1 MAVTIREI
9 AKKAG
14 VSRGTVD
21 RVLHNR
27 KGVNDD
33 VAQRV
38 RSIATELGFI
48 PNLAGK
54 ALATRK
60 QPLRI
65 GCLLPSIGNPFFD
78 DVILG
83 FRQAE
88 RELADFGV
96 CVDIITI
103 KSFELPIHLEA
114 ITNLE
119 KCNYDGLC
127 ITTIDMAPVIEAI
140 DTISKA
146 GTTVVTVN
154 TDISNAHRLC
164 YVGPNYFLSGKTASG
179 LLALTCE
186 KEERILIV
194 TGSFNI
200 KGHRERIQGFIEGL
214 EQRKVPHTIIDTLE
228 SQDDDEMSYT
238 CTLSSLLAH
247 PDVNCLYLT
256 AAGVEGACRAVKEL
270 GRAKEIK
277 ILSFDDIPTTK
288 ALVREGTISFTLCQE
303 PQRQGYEA
311 IQKLFFHLMNQ
322 QDPVVD
328 TITRTFIKI
337 RENIDD

>member
-1 MAVTIREI
+1 MAVTIRDI

-27 KGVNDD
+27 KGVNQE

-38 RSIATELGFI
+38 KTIAKELGFI

-65 GCLLPSIGNPFFD
+65 GCLLPSIGNPFFV
-78 DVILG
+78 DVISG

-96 CVDIITI
+96 SIDIYEV
-103 KSFELPIHLEA
+103 KSFDCSVHLHMIEQ
-114 ITNLE
+114 LQR
-119 KCNYDGLC
+119 KHYDGLC
-127 ITTIDMAPVIEAI
+127 LTTIDVEPVIEAV
-140 DTISKA
+140 DRLAAA

-154 TDISNAHRLC
+154 TDISNTHRLC
-164 YVGPNYFLSGKTASG
+164 YVGPDYFLAGKTASG
-179 LLALTCE
+179 LLALAC
-186 KEERILIV
+186 KQKQNILIM
-194 TGSFNI
+194 TGSFNM
-200 KGHRERIQGFIEGL
+200 KGHQQRIEGFLQGLAERNL
-214 EQRKVPHTIIDTLE
+214 EHSIIDTYE
-228 SQDDDEMSYT
+228 SLDDDEQAFQK
-238 CTLSSLLAH
+238 TLSRLEAH
-247 PDVNCLYLT
+247 PETNCVYIT
-256 AAGVEGACRAVKEL
+256 AAGVEGACRAIKQA
-270 GRAKEIK
+270 GNAKH
-277 ILSFDDIPTTK
+277 LNVFSFDDIPSTK
-288 ALVREGTISFTLCQE
+288 DLVREGTITCTLCQE
-303 PQRQGYEA
+303 PHRQGYDA
-311 IQKLFFHLMNQ
+311 IQKLFFHLMNR

-337 RENIDD
+337 RENIED

>member
-1 MAVTIREI
+1 MAVTIRDI

-27 KGVNDD
+27 KGVNQE

-38 RSIATELGFI
+38 KTIAKELGFI

-65 GCLLPSIGNPFFD
+65 GCLLPSIGNPFFV
-78 DVILG
+78 DVISG

-96 CVDIITI
+96 SIDIYEV
-103 KSFELPIHLEA
+103 KSFDCSVHLHMIEQ
-114 ITNLE
+114 LQR
-119 KCNYDGLC
+119 KHYDGLC
-127 ITTIDMAPVIEAI
+127 LTTIDVEPVIEAV
-140 DTISKA
+140 DRLTAA

-154 TDISNAHRLC
+154 TDISNTHRLC
-164 YVGPNYFLSGKTASG
+164 YVGPDYFLAGKTASG
-179 LLALTCE
+179 LLALAC
-186 KEERILIV
+186 KQKQNILIM
-194 TGSFNI
+194 TGSFNM
-200 KGHRERIQGFIEGL
+200 KGHQQRIEGFLQGLAERNL
-214 EQRKVPHTIIDTLE
+214 EHSIIDTYE
-228 SQDDDEMSYT
+228 SLDDDEQAFQK
-238 CTLSSLLAH
+238 TLSRLEAH
-247 PDVNCLYLT
+247 PETNCVYIT
-256 AAGVEGACRAVKEL
+256 AAGVEGACRAIKQA
-270 GRAKEIK
+270 GNAKH
-277 ILSFDDIPTTK
+277 LNVFSFDDIPSTK
-288 ALVREGTISFTLCQE
+288 DLVREGTITCTLCQE
-303 PQRQGYEA
+303 PHRQGYDA
-311 IQKLFFHLMNQ
+311 IQKLFFHLMNR

-337 RENIDD
+337 RENIED